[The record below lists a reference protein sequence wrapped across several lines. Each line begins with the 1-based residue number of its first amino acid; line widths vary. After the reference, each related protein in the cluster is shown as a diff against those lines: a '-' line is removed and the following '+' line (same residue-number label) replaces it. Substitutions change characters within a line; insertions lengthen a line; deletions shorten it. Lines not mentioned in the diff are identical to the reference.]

1 MRTRQNDEN
10 SKLSFRQLQNN
21 LEPADAQPINI
32 NTNPIRPGGN
42 PKVAAVILRRR
53 IKIKK
58 TEVFQTLTEILTA
71 IACQATN
78 LNMAAE
84 AALACNNLCMAEG
97 WV

>member
-1 MRTRQNDEN
+1 M
-10 SKLSFRQLQNN
+10 
-21 LEPADAQPINI
+21 I
-32 NTNPIRPGGN
+32 NTNPNRVAEI
-42 PKVAAVILRRR
+42 KVAAAILRRR

>member
-1 MRTRQNDEN
+1 MGMPANPYRDRLADVQSN
-10 SKLSFRQLQNN
+10 SQIQVYNLQKLKSYL
-21 LEPADAQPINI
+21 I
-32 NTNPIRPGGN
+32 
-42 PKVAAVILRRR
+42 KVAAVILRRR

-84 AALACNNLCMAEG
+84 AALACNNLDMAEG

>member
-1 MRTRQNDEN
+1 MEVGQYLIE
-10 SKLSFRQLQNN
+10 LI
-21 LEPADAQPINI
+21 E
-32 NTNPIRPGGN
+32 
-42 PKVAAVILRRR
+42 AAAILRRR

-58 TEVFQTLTEILTA
+58 TEVFQTLTEILTT

-84 AALACNNLCMAEG
+84 AALACNNLDMAEG

>member
-1 MRTRQNDEN
+1 MRN
-10 SKLSFRQLQNN
+10 LSRN
-21 LEPADAQPINI
+21 DAQPILKSHASWRKSN
-32 NTNPIRPGGN
+32 R
-42 PKVAAVILRRR
+42 VAAAILRRR

>member
-1 MRTRQNDEN
+1 MR
-10 SKLSFRQLQNN
+10 N
-21 LEPADAQPINI
+21 LI
-32 NTNPIRPGGN
+32 
-42 PKVAAVILRRR
+42 KVAAFKIQSAAVAAAILRRR

-84 AALACNNLCMAEG
+84 AALACNNLDMAEG